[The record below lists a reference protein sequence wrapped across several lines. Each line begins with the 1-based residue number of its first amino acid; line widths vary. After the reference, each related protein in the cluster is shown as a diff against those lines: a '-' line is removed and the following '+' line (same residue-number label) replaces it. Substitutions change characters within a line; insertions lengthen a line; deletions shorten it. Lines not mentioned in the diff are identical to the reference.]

1 MWSVNLSQKIFYI
14 WNVKLTK
21 KTDPNKYSYSGFG
34 IGFDACGCFS
44 LPDNSGIGKNI
55 IIFGAD
61 KSPSVHA
68 DTKMKDILIFSKGPT
83 DKLDDTKLFA
93 EA

>member
-1 MWSVNLSQKIFYI
+1 M
-14 WNVKLTK
+14 
-21 KTDPNKYSYSGFG
+21 
-34 IGFDACGCFS
+34 CGCFS
-44 LPDNSGIGKNI
+44 LSDNSGIGKNI

-61 KSPSVHA
+61 KSPSVHV

-83 DKLDDTKLFA
+83 DKLHDTKLFA